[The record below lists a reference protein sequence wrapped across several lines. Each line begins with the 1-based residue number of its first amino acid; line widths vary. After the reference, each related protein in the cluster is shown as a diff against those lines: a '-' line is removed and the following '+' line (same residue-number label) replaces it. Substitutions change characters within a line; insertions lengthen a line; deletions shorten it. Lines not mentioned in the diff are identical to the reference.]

1 MTSVFWFCNSKKTES
16 LSQLYALRRR
26 FYLVESMQAEGTNL
40 EFFNPWPSI
49 PFSAKYLWSLG
60 FTGSNDYSADQFIGF
75 PRSLVLSHNFAR
87 FELASDANVREV

>member
-1 MTSVFWFCNSKKTES
+1 MTTVFWFCNSKKTES

-49 PFSAKYLWSLG
+49 PFSAKY
-60 FTGSNDYSADQFIGF
+60 
-75 PRSLVLSHNFAR
+75 
-87 FELASDANVREV
+87 

>member
-49 PFSAKYLWSLG
+49 PFSAKYFCGLWGSQVQMITLLVSLLD
-60 FTGSNDYSADQFIGF
+60 F
-75 PRSLVLSHNFAR
+75 
-87 FELASDANVREV
+87 LAH